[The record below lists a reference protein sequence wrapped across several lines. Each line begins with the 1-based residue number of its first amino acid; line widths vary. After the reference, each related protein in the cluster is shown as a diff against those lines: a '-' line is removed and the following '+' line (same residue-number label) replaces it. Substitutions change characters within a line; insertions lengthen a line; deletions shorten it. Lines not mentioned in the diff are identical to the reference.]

1 MGTSYGGHR
10 NYTASAI
17 WMSTKSARKVDDP
30 DVQWGDPNRFRGASV
45 AGKDGQ
51 YTVFCY
57 TNSSIKPPKPTSS

>member
-1 MGTSYGGHR
+1 
-10 NYTASAI
+10 
-17 WMSTKSARKVDDP
+17 MSTKSARKVDDP